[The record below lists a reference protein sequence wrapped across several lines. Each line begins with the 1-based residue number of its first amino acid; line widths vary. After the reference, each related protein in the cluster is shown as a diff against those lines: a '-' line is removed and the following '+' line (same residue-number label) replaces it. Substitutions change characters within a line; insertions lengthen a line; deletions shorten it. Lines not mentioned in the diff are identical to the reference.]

1 MQVHERVRRALA
13 ATCAT
18 LAIAAVPSTA
28 SAMPASEQPRA
39 VSGGTA
45 LEFEQVRP
53 GGEPATSTGGGDQ
66 ILTLVL
72 SGAALLVALGSAGYA
87 SRVGQRVAKP
97 SH

>member
-1 MQVHERVRRALA
+1 MQAHERVRRALA

-39 VSGGTA
+39 GSVGTA
-45 LEFEQVRP
+45 LELEQVRP
-53 GGEPATSTGGGDQ
+53 GGGDQ

-72 SGAALLVALGSAGYA
+72 SGAALLVALGSAGYVG
-87 SRVGQRVAKP
+87 RVGRRAAEP